1 MNALKKLTTAV
12 AFASLSIVGTAALAQ
27 SPAAQGTEDGPK
39 TKLGTEGHSMT
50 GKGATGDTSQATGQ
64 SNTMQHG
71 ATGREAE
78 GGHGMDYDEADRRSG
93 GEGGS
98 SGSSGS
104 PTGSAGGAGN
114 ADRDSD
120 PMSAPGHSAK
130 DQGGTDPARSADR
143 PGVTGAS
150 DPVERSQRDVDDSN

>member
-27 SPAAQGTEDGPK
+27 SPAAQGTEDGPR

-50 GKGATGDTSQATGQ
+50 GHGATGDTPQATGQ

-78 GGHGMDYDEADRRSG
+78 GGHGMDYDEADSRSG
-93 GEGGS
+93 QEGGS
-98 SGSSGS
+98 SGSSS
-104 PTGSAGGAGN
+104 TGSGN
-114 ADRDSD
+114 SGT
-120 PMSAPGHSAK
+120 MSAPGHSAK

-150 DPVERSQRDVDDSN
+150 DPVERSQRDIDDSN